1 MASLRYLCTVGG
13 VLCACLAVPIPGR
26 PADDPDDK
34 VHGHALDSTL
44 KRGDWPPECGVQ
56 LKATKAE
63 VVERDGRKVLR
74 VHWAIEYTGKRW
86 PLVILEPSLD
96 RDTDRQTRLAILAR
110 GKSGEGYSWTAHSR
124 RPVGVYLFESHS
136 ELDWFLEVPKE
147 AGKAEGVIE
156 LDFDEAKN
164 RFVKQMPDEFSADVT
179 PALYVRLH
187 HRPRDRAEHL
197 QLDAWAGELSARAIK
212 VTIDKW

>member
-96 RDTDRQTRLAILAR
+96 RDTDRQTRLTILAL
-110 GKSGEGYSWTAHSR
+110 GTSGEGYGWTAYSP
-124 RPVGVYLFESHS
+124 RPLLAGHLPTYSGLA
-136 ELDWFLEVPKE
+136 WFLEE
-147 AGKAEGVIE
+147 
-156 LDFDEAKN
+156 
-164 RFVKQMPDEFSADVT
+164 R
-179 PALYVRLH
+179 R
-187 HRPRDRAEHL
+187 
-197 QLDAWAGELSARAIK
+197 WAGQAN
-212 VTIDKW
+212 